1 VTTLKME
8 ALAPMARASVATTVS
23 VKPGVRPRLRAECL
37 KSLTHDST
45 AFTCRLT
52 ESAGALVPLP
62 YHS

>member
-1 VTTLKME
+1 
-8 ALAPMARASVATTVS
+8 